1 MSTMLD
7 RTNRSYLARW
17 WWTVDRGLFIAIL
30 LLVFLGGVM
39 VAASSP
45 PVATRI
51 GLNEFYFV
59 YRQMVFL
66 PLALVIAI
74 GVSFMDPVLIRRFAV
89 LGLLACLVMLALLPF
104 MGDEIK
110 GAKRWLHVGG
120 MSIQPSEFIKP
131 FFAVVS
137 AWFFARRVIDGQFPG
152 YTAAI
157 LLYGLV
163 VALLAIQPD
172 LGMIVTITA
181 VWLAE
186 FFVAGLPM
194 YLVIALLLLAALGIY
209 GAYHVFDHVQK
220 RIDTFF
226 DPSTG
231 DTYQVDRSLEAFQRG
246 GLVGVGPG
254 EGSIKRVLP
263 DSHTDFVFSVLG
275 EEFGVIACLVVL
287 GIYAFILF
295 RGFYRIWHEK
305 DLFVGIAVI
314 GLLTQFG
321 AQALINM
328 GVALHLLP
336 TKGMTLPFL
345 SYGGSSSLAL
355 GIGMGMLLALTRR
368 RYGTEHYGA

>member
-1 MSTMLD
+1 MSVMMD
-7 RTNRSYLARW
+7 RTNRSYFARW

-30 LLVFLGGVM
+30 LLAFLGVIM
-39 VAASSP
+39 VVAASP

-59 YRQMVFL
+59 HRQMIFL
-66 PLALVIAI
+66 PLAVLIAVV
-74 GVSFMDPVLIRRFAV
+74 VSFLDPVLIRRFAV
-89 LGLLACLVMLALLPF
+89 IGLLVCILMLMALPF
-104 MGDEIK
+104 AGAEVK
-110 GAKRWLHVGG
+110 GAKRWLYLGG
-120 MSIQPSEFIKP
+120 MSIQPSEFVKP

-137 AWFFARRVIDGQFPG
+137 AWFFARRVVDGQFPG
-152 YTAAI
+152 YQAAI
-157 LLYGLV
+157 ALYALIV
-163 VALLAIQPD
+163 VLLAIQPD
-172 LGMIVTITA
+172 LGMTVTITA
-181 VWLAE
+181 IWVAE

-194 YLVIALLLLAALGIY
+194 YWVLALLLLAGLGIY
-209 GAYHVFDHVQK
+209 GAYHLFPHVQK

-231 DTYQVDRSLEAFQRG
+231 DTYQVDRSLEAFQKG
-246 GLVGVGPG
+246 GLLGVGPG
-254 EGSIKRVLP
+254 EGSVKRVLP

-275 EEFGVIACLVVL
+275 EEFGIIACMVVL

-295 RGFYRIWHEK
+295 RGFYRTWQEK
-305 DLFVGIAVI
+305 DLFVGIAVV

-328 GVALHLLP
+328 GVALHILP